1 MSYERHYHIDLLDDL
16 HNYFP
21 ELLYG
26 STDQFRT
33 VADVLSYMRSRVQ
46 RRFDLFSAGE
56 RAFNRSRNVIQP
68 ANTRRH
74 ACPRCTAT
82 FSSNVELQI
91 HFNNHRDEPRR
102 STTVFPPPIRT
113 TRFDT
118 LINETFVAS
127 PTSINLLNTLL
138 GVMPALVEPTGHM
151 EPVIVR
157 PTAEQIDAGTVIE
170 IVDADDEA
178 CAICQDVMA
187 PGSEARSFR
196 VCDHRFHTA
205 CIDTWFQ
212 RSVQCPSC
220 RHDVRDLSG
229 ATAPT

>member
-56 RAFNRSRNVIQP
+56 RAFNRARNVIQP
-68 ANTRRH
+68 TNTRRH
-74 ACPRCTAT
+74 ACPRCTAS
-82 FSSNVELQI
+82 FSSATELQM
-91 HFNNHRDEPRR
+91 HFNGHRDDPRR
-102 STTVFPPPIRT
+102 PPTVLTPPSRT
-113 TRFDT
+113 HRFDT
-118 LINETFVAS
+118 LINETFVTT

-138 GVMPALVEPTGHM
+138 GVITPALPGDM

-157 PTAEQIDAGTVIE
+157 PTTEQINAGTVIE
-170 IVDADDEA
+170 VVDAEDDV
-178 CAICQDVMA
+178 CTICQDIMA
-187 PGSEARSFR
+187 PESEARSFR
-196 VCDHRFHTA
+196 MCDHRFHTG

-212 RSVQCPSC
+212 RSVQCPTC

-229 ATAPT
+229 VTFPNAM

>member
-33 VADVLSYMRSRVQ
+33 VTDVLSDMRSRVQ

-56 RAFNRSRNVIQP
+56 RAFNRSRNVIQQ

-74 ACPRCTAT
+74 ACPRCTAS
-82 FSSNVELQI
+82 FSSAAELQM
-91 HFNNHRDEPRR
+91 HFNGHRDDLRR
-102 STTVFPPPIRT
+102 PPTLFSPPSRT

-118 LINETFVAS
+118 LINETFVTS
-127 PTSINLLNTLL
+127 PTSIDLLNTLL
-138 GVMPALVEPTGHM
+138 GAMTLPAHM
-151 EPVIVR
+151 EPVVVR
-157 PTAEQIDAGTVIE
+157 PTTDQINAGTVIE
-170 IVDADDEA
+170 IVDAEDDV
-178 CAICQDVMA
+178 CAICQDVMV

-196 VCDHRFHTA
+196 VCDHRFHTG
-205 CIDTWFQ
+205 CIDTWFM
-212 RSVQCPSC
+212 RSVQCPAC

-229 ATAPT
+229 ATMPT

>member
-1 MSYERHYHIDLLDDL
+1 MSYERHYHIELLDDF

-56 RAFNRSRNVIQP
+56 RAFNRSRNVMQP

-82 FSSNVELQI
+82 FSSAAELQM
-91 HFNNHRDEPRR
+91 HFNGHRDDLRR
-102 STTVFPPPIRT
+102 LPPART

-118 LINETFVAS
+118 LINETFVTT
-127 PTSINLLNTLL
+127 PTNINLLNTLL
-138 GVMPALVEPTGHM
+138 GVITPAAAAYM
-151 EPVIVR
+151 EPVIVC
-157 PTAEQIDAGTVIE
+157 PTTDQINAGTLIE
-170 IVDADDEA
+170 IVDADDDI

-196 VCDHRFHTA
+196 ICDHRFHTG
-205 CIDTWFQ
+205 CIDTWFL
-212 RSVQCPSC
+212 RSVQCPTC

-229 ATAPT
+229 ATVPT